1 MAIVTLRFLTAGE
14 SHGPELMVI
23 IEGMPAGV
31 PISPEDLDQDLS
43 RRLQGYGRGARST
56 RIERDRAEIVAG
68 VAGGATTGAP
78 IGVLIINRDF
88 ANQPTD
94 PQPLTTPRPGHV
106 DLVGRIKYG
115 LGDFR
120 LARERASARETAA
133 RVVAGGAA
141 KLVLRPFG
149 ARVGSFVLSVG
160 QVEYAVGDG
169 PLWPG
174 TLADPDLEALAQLA
188 EDDPMRCPD
197 PEASQRMREEVDR
210 ARAAGETLG
219 GVFCVVASGVPPGLG
234 SYVQWD
240 RKLDGQLAQALASI
254 HAVKGVQL
262 GAAFALAR
270 ARGSEAQDPIV
281 LQDGA
286 IARTSNHAGGLEA
299 GVTNGKPVLLIA
311 AMKPL
316 SSIRAP
322 IPSVDFVTSA
332 PADPPYVRSDVCSV
346 PAAAVVGEAM
356 VAWVLASALLER
368 YGADRLDAM
377 IESHRSLMDAGNPSV
392 TGPTSGGEGGR

>member
-1 MAIVTLRFLTAGE
+1 MAIVTFRFLTAGE

-23 IEGMPAGV
+23 VEGVPAGV
-31 PISPEDLDQDLS
+31 PISPEDLDRDLH
-43 RRLQGYGRGARST
+43 RRLQGYGRGARTT

-78 IGVLIINRDF
+78 IGVRIINRDF
-88 ANQPTD
+88 ANQPTN
-94 PQPLTTPRPGHV
+94 PQPLTTPRPGHA

-115 LGDFR
+115 LADFR

-133 RVVAGGAA
+133 RVAAGAVA

-149 ARVGSFVLSVG
+149 TRVGSFVLSVG
-160 QVEYAVGDG
+160 QVECAVGDG
-169 PLWPG
+169 PFLPG
-174 TLADPDLEALAQLA
+174 DMAEPELEALAELA

-197 PEASQRMREEVDR
+197 PEASHRMREEVDR

-219 GVFCVVASGVPPGLG
+219 GVFCVVACGVPPGLG

-240 RKLDGQLAQALASI
+240 RKLDGRLCQALASI

-262 GAAFALAR
+262 GMAFALAR
-270 ARGSEAQDPIV
+270 VTGSEAQDPIV
-281 LQDGA
+281 LLDGA
-286 IARTSNHAGGLEA
+286 IVRTSNHAGGVEA
-299 GVTNGKPVLLIA
+299 GVTNGKPVVLIA

-332 PADPPYVRSDVCSV
+332 PANPPYVRSDVCSV

-356 VAWVLASALLER
+356 AAWVLASALMER
-368 YGADRLDAM
+368 FGADRLDAM
-377 IESHRSLMDAGNPSV
+377 LHSHRSLIDAGTPV
-392 TGPTSGGEGGR
+392 PQPTLGPEGS